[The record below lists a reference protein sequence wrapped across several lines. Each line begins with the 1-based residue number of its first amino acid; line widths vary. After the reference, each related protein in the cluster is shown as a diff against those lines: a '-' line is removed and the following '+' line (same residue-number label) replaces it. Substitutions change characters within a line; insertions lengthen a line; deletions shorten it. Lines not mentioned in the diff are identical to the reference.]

1 MPPPRPHGHP
11 TSVWGGRGGALVR
24 GGNRGPGTPDAAP
37 YDGPVTAEM
46 IATVVTALLLV
57 VACVGIVVPVL
68 PGSIVGLIGLVVWAA
83 VVRAPEGWV
92 VLALGGTLLIAGL
105 SSSLVLTGS
114 RLKRRE
120 IPNRTLLLG
129 VLGGAVGMF
138 VIPVVGLFLGFIAG
152 LLLSETVRNRDLSAA
167 LASSWV
173 AAKAMGL
180 GILVELSCALLASL
194 TFIVGAIIFFATA

>member
-1 MPPPRPHGHP
+1 M
-11 TSVWGGRGGALVR
+11 
-24 GGNRGPGTPDAAP
+24 
-37 YDGPVTAEM
+37 TAET
-46 IATVVTALLLV
+46 IATVVTALLFIV
-57 VACVGIVVPVL
+57 GCVGIVVPVL
-68 PGSIVGLIGLVVWAA
+68 PGSIVALIGLVIWA
-83 VVRAPEGWV
+83 VVVQAPEGWV

-120 IPNRTLLLG
+120 IPNRTLLFG
-129 VLGGAVGMF
+129 VVGAVIGMF
-138 VIPVVGLFLGFIAG
+138 VIPVVGLFLGFLVG
-152 LLLSETVRNRDLSAA
+152 LLLSETVRNRNLSTA

-194 TFIVGAIIFFATA
+194 TFIVGAIIFFVTA